1 VYSYGAVA
9 LLTACTVAIALGRP
23 AIHLLRRWGC
33 GQQVRDDGPKSHFG
47 KQGTPTMGGVVII
60 AALVAGTVA
69 SAALLRGSAA
79 SGGQAGVIAT
89 VALVIGFGLVG
100 FADDRAIIKHK
111 RSLGLRAR
119 EKLALQFAL
128 AAGFLY
134 LLWALGLANPVAL
147 VPFTAWGAVALGW
160 WYYPLA
166 AILIVLTSNSV
177 NLTDGLD
184 GLAAGLVGI
193 SGIAIGVIAT
203 QGGEPALSA
212 MCWALAGGCFGFLW
226 YNAHPA
232 RVFMG
237 DTGALALGA
246 ALAGAAIVLKAEL
259 LLLVIGFLFYLEA
272 ASVIAQVLSFRFTGK
287 RILRMSPLHHHLELK
302 GWPEPQIVTRMWIV
316 GALIGWLAVGFR

>member
-1 VYSYGAVA
+1 MYSYGAVA
-9 LLTACTVAIALGRP
+9 LLTAFAAAVALGRP
-23 AIHLLRRWGC
+23 AIYLLRRWGC
-33 GQQVRDDGPKSHFG
+33 GQQVRNDGPQSHLG

-60 AALVAGTVA
+60 AALLAGIAA
-69 SAALLRGSAA
+69 SAALLRGSPAR
-79 SGGQAGVIAT
+79 GGHAGVIAT
-89 VALVIGFGLVG
+89 AALAVGFGLVG

-147 VPFTAWGAVALGW
+147 VPFTTWGAVALGW

-177 NLTDGLD
+177 NLSDGLD

-212 MCWALAGGCFGFLW
+212 MCYALAGGCFGFLW

-246 ALAGAAIVLKAEL
+246 ALSGAAIVLKAEL
-259 LLLVIGFLFYLEA
+259 LLLVIGIIFYVEA
-272 ASVIAQVLSFRFTGK
+272 LSVVAQVSSFRLRGK

-302 GWPEPQIVTRMWIV
+302 GWPEPQIVTRMWIA
-316 GALIGWLAVGFR
+316 GALIGWLAVGLR